1 MKQLIG
7 SLLSVLFLSACSTPK
22 NVAYFEGVDN
32 LTAKELSD
40 MHQTYNTSIMPGDL
54 LNITVSAWDPNVV
67 TPFNPPA
74 FASAK
79 EGEQPTAATESL
91 YNYQVD
97 KNGKIKFPVI
107 GEVKAG
113 GLTRE
118 ELSDLLESEIS
129 KYVKDPLVSVQITNF
144 KVTVIGE
151 VAKPGTL
158 NVTSDRISILDAIGQ
173 AGDLTIN
180 ANRTNVLVVR
190 EENGEKKFGRIDLT
204 ETETFASPYYYLRQ
218 NDIVYV
224 EPNDAKKRN
233 YRYSQAQQYNVTF
246 FSTILSAISVITS
259 MVVTLVSLK
268 K

>member
-1 MKQLIG
+1 M
-7 SLLSVLFLSACSTPK
+7 
-22 NVAYFEGVDN
+22 
-32 LTAKELSD
+32 
-40 MHQTYNTSIMPGDL
+40 
-54 LNITVSAWDPNVV
+54 
-67 TPFNPPA
+67 
-74 FASAK
+74 
-79 EGEQPTAATESL
+79 
-91 YNYQVD
+91 
-97 KNGKIKFPVI
+97 
-107 GEVKAG
+107 KAG